1 MKLFS
6 CNIAKTPD
14 SSMKKTSLKVSALA
28 LLVLA
33 ASCGKSGSNGQLVG
47 DQTRMNYKAPLPIG
61 MVYVPS
67 GSFKMGASDEDI
79 RGRNDATIH
88 TIQMVGFYMDATEI
102 SNQEYRQFTN
112 WVRDSVANTI
122 LGNFKDMPDG
132 STRLDMSKHINWKD
146 PELQDQLSSIY
157 IPAELSGWGVKTFD
171 VSKFVYHYTSFD
183 YGNSV
188 RHPTETQIKYVNAFD
203 IPSYPDTTVWIKQ
216 FNYSFNEPIAQQY
229 FWFQGFNKYPVVG
242 INWKQCNAFCDWR
255 TKVWRAEREREHQY
269 TESRFRLPT
278 ETEWEYAARGGRN
291 ESPYPWGGPYI
302 INKKGCYLANFK
314 PQRGNYAA
322 DGGLYTVPVDKYAAN
337 DYGLK
342 NMAGNVSEWTSS
354 EYAGGNY
361 NQQADLNPNV
371 EYNVQPGDAQWMRR
385 KVVRGGSWRDV
396 AYYLQVST
404 RDYEYQDTAK
414 AYIGFR
420 CVYTEVNPALTNR
433 KAIR

>member
-1 MKLFS
+1 
-6 CNIAKTPD
+6 
-14 SSMKKTSLKVSALA
+14 MKKTSLKVSALA
-28 LLVLA
+28 LLALA

-47 DQTRMNYKAPLPIG
+47 DQGRMNYKAPLPIG

-67 GSFKMGASDEDI
+67 GSYKMGASDEDI

-88 TIQMVGFYMDATEI
+88 TVQLVGFYMDATEI

-112 WVRDSVANTI
+112 YVRDSIANTI

-132 STRLDMSKHINWKD
+132 SQRLDMSKRINWKD
-146 PELQDQLSSIY
+146 PELQDQLSTLFV
-157 IPAELSGWGVKTFD
+157 PAEQSGWGK
-171 VSKFVYHYTSFD
+171 KVYDNGPTKLVYRYSAFNYVGATS
-183 YGNSV
+183 
-188 RHPTETQIKYVNAFD
+188 HPTESQMKYVNVFD
-203 IPSYPDTTVWIKQ
+203 VPAYPDTTVWIRQ

-242 INWKQCNAFCDWR
+242 VTWTQCNAFCDWR
-255 TKVWRAEREREHQY
+255 TRIWRSEREKDKQY
-269 TESRFRLPT
+269 FESRFRLPT
-278 ETEWEYAARGGRN
+278 EQEWEWAARGGRN
-291 ESPYPWGGPYI
+291 EAPYPWGGPYI

-342 NMAGNVSEWTSS
+342 NMSGNVSEWTIS
-354 EYAGGNY
+354 EYYGGSY
-361 NQQADLNPNV
+361 NQQNDINPSV
-371 EYNVQPGDAQWMRR
+371 TYDVQPGDKEWMRR

-404 RDYEYQDTAK
+404 RDFEFQDTAK

-420 CVYTEVNPALTNR
+420 CVYSEVNPALTNR
-433 KAIR
+433 RALRN